1 MGRKRRL
8 PEIKQYDTEFNGVR
22 FKGVELRMTP
32 ANLRKYAERIAKT
45 ATRFGEVR
53 VYMQNDDFDAYIFPF
68 PADVSTLPS
77 QYYHYGDITVSL
89 YHGRIECIT
98 PTGFVPLISH
108 PRYHFVIE
116 RKYDLHSSGKELV
129 DYLKHF
135 QNEAHLSLVLVGTC
149 GNRVKIRRSEYT
161 VIDIDERT
169 IEPILPDFMK
179 HQLFVN
185 IGKLRDITT
194 GVWGGVALGPIP
206 SCISSMITV
215 TSKNLGWHSASR
227 HPNVTYRFFEGN
239 YWKSIDPFI
248 RNRARYALCKEED
261 RDALIGKSP
270 ACLLGFDLIAR
281 LWSTLMIYDF

>member
-8 PEIKQYDTEFNGVR
+8 PEIKQYDTEINGNR
-22 FKGVELRMTP
+22 CKGLELRMTP
-32 ANLRKYAERIAKT
+32 AELRKYAERTANT

-68 PADVSTLPS
+68 LGHSNPT
-77 QYYHYGDITVSL
+77 QHYHYGDITVTVHS
-89 YHGRIECIT
+89 GKIKCIT

-135 QNEAHLSLVLVGTC
+135 QNETDLSLVLVGTG
-149 GNRVKIRRSEYT
+149 GNRVKIRRSSCT
-161 VIDIDERT
+161 AIDIDERT

-179 HQLFVN
+179 HQCFVN
-185 IGKLRDITT
+185 IGNGRDITSV
-194 GVWGGVALGPIP
+194 VWGGVALGPLP
-206 SCISSMITV
+206 SCISGMITV
-215 TSKNLGWHSASR
+215 TTKNLGWHSASR
-227 HPNVTYRFFEGN
+227 HQNVTYRFFEGK
-239 YWKSIDPFI
+239 YWNSIDQFI
-248 RNRARYALCKEED
+248 RNLARYAMCKEED
-261 RDALIGKSP
+261 RDALIRKSP